1 MELLAGLLLGLAGS
15 LHCVGM
21 CGPIVVGL
29 QLGRLTYQVG
39 RVVTYMLLGLV
50 SGLGAGLVA
59 LSVAESTVSIVA
71 GILMILSAGVQILLH
86 RSIIPGALLMKITRP
101 VSLAMRRAV
110 GKRSVAASFG
120 MGLLN
125 GLLPCGLVLSA
136 VLGAAS
142 VVDPIRGA
150 LFMGL
155 FGVGTIPAMW
165 LLSWSG
171 RKLSER
177 FTRSLRIILPSL
189 ALAVGGILV
198 IRGMGLG
205 IPYLSPPSY
214 THQGN
219 DACCTPAVQPNIQTT
234 Q

>member
-1 MELLAGLLLGLAGS
+1 MELLAGLFLGLAGS

-29 QLGRLTYQVG
+29 QLGRLTYHIG
-39 RVVTYMLLGLV
+39 RVITYMLLGLA

-59 LSVAESTVSIVA
+59 LSATERTVSIVA
-71 GILMILSAGVQILLH
+71 GILMILSAVVQIFLH
-86 RSIIPGALLMKITRP
+86 RSIIPGALLMKITQP
-101 VSLAMRRAV
+101 VRLAMQRAV
-110 GKRSVAASFG
+110 GKHSEAASFG

-150 LFMGL
+150 VFMGL

-177 FTRSLRIILPSL
+177 FTKSLRIILPSL
-189 ALAVGGILV
+189 ALAVGCILV
-198 IRGMGLG
+198 VRGMGLG
-205 IPYLSPPSY
+205 IPYLSPAHYS
-214 THQGN
+214 HQADGT
-219 DACCTPAVQPNIQTT
+219 CCAAPALHSIQTSP
-234 Q
+234 

>member
-1 MELLAGLLLGLAGS
+1 MEPLAGLFLGLAGS

-29 QLGRLTYQVG
+29 QLGKLTYQVG

-59 LSVAESTVSIVA
+59 LSVTEQTVSIVA
-71 GILMILSAGVQILLH
+71 GILMILSAIVQIFLH
-86 RSIIPGALLMKITRP
+86 RSIIPGALLMKLTQP
-101 VSLAMRRAV
+101 VRHAMQQASGNHSQV
-110 GKRSVAASFG
+110 VSFG

-125 GLLPCGLVLSA
+125 GLLPCGLVFSA

-142 VVDPIRGA
+142 AVDPVRGA

-155 FGVGTIPAMW
+155 FGIGTIPAMW
-165 LLSWSG
+165 LLARSG
-171 RKLSER
+171 RKVSLR
-177 FTRSLRIILPSL
+177 FTKPLRIIFPTL

-198 IRGMGLG
+198 VRGMGLG
-205 IPYLSPPSY
+205 IPYLSPAPYS
-214 THQGN
+214 
-219 DACCTPAVQPNIQTT
+219 VQAEDTCHTTSVQHSTQTSP
-234 Q
+234 